1 MASLH
6 HSCKYILNPFKHVTF
21 FIKFSHFKSKISFR
35 RGQGEAIPGLDEA
48 VGTMRRNEQSQF
60 IFSPD
65 WAFGDLGCP
74 PRIPPKA
81 YVYFKIDLIDW
92 IDSSATEY
100 ED

>member
-1 MASLH
+1 
-6 HSCKYILNPFKHVTF
+6 
-21 FIKFSHFKSKISFR
+21 
-35 RGQGEAIPGLDEA
+35 
-48 VGTMRRNEQSQF
+48 MRRNEQSQF